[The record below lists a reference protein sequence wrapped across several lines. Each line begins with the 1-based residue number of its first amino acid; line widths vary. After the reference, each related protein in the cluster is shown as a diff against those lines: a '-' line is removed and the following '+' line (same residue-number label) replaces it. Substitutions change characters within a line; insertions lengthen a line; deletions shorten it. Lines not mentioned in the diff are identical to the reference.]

1 MKVIPLIISFIL
13 FIPLLTASD
22 DVSNILG
29 KVELNSTPLP
39 DTTSAIHGENNAG
52 ALKIAFIDMNR
63 LFTSFNE
70 TKAAEEKLNEARA
83 QAKSELDRKLASL
96 QEMMNQINS
105 RSRPDDRLVQQ
116 ARDLD
121 KEIADF
127 RSKREKILQD
137 QFTEMRKVIIDKL
150 NITVQIVAEAHG
162 LNVLYDR
169 SGMSMGQVP
178 VIIYTK
184 GVFDITD
191 ECIDKANA
199 R

>member
-1 MKVIPLIISFIL
+1 MPLIISFFF
-13 FIPLLTASD
+13 FITLVTAND

-39 DTTSAIHGENNAG
+39 DTTSAINGESNAG

-70 TKAAEEKLNEARA
+70 TRAAEDKLNEAKA
-83 QAKSELDRKLASL
+83 QAKSELDSKLARL

-105 RSRPDDRLVQQ
+105 RSRSDDKLVQQ

-137 QFTEMRKVIIDKL
+137 QFTEMRKSIIDKL
-150 NITVQIVAEAHG
+150 NITVQKVAESHG
-162 LNVLYDR
+162 LNILYDR

-178 VIIYTK
+178 VVIYTK
-184 GVFDITD
+184 GVFDITE